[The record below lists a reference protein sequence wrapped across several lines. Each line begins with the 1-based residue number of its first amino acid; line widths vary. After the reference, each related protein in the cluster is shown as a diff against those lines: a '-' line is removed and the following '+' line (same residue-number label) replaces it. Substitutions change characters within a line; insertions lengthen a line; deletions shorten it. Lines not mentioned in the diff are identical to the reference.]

1 MKQSDRIKYVQ
12 NYLNNPLRKEYET
25 KEKEIMKNKPI
36 TYHILTV
43 IAFFPLF
50 MILGYFI
57 IFILYENDLLKF
69 LNFSDL
75 FPIVLLGLINLPV
88 AVFLPILLDDARK
101 KCLQIT
107 IRML

>member
-1 MKQSDRIKYVQ
+1 MRIMKQSDRIKYVQ

-25 KEKEIMKNKPI
+25 KEKEIMRNKPI

-69 LNFSDL
+69 LNFSL
-75 FPIVLLGLINLPV
+75 VL
-88 AVFLPILLDDARK
+88 
-101 KCLQIT
+101 
-107 IRML
+107 

>member
-12 NYLNNPLRKEYET
+12 YYLNNPLKRNT
-25 KEKEIMKNKPI
+25 KLKKKEIMKNKPI
-36 TYHILTV
+36 MYHILTV

-69 LNFSDL
+69 LNFSDS
-75 FPIVLLGLINLPV
+75 FPICLVL
-88 AVFLPILLDDARK
+88 
-101 KCLQIT
+101 
-107 IRML
+107 